1 MTGRDLTTFERVQ
14 CGAFSGLFA
23 QTITYPL
30 EVTRRRMQT
39 IGIVA
44 TSGKDAAV
52 ELVGKG
58 HSRNPAAE
66 CSIRKVIP
74 DRPPSMADIVKELFQ
89 EQGVRGFF
97 KGVSLN
103 WIKGPV
109 AFSISFTTFDIIQG
123 FLETDVERRHR
134 LPRESTA
141 EA

>member
-1 MTGRDLTTFERVQ
+1 MTGRDLTTIERVQ
-14 CGAFSGLFA
+14 CGAFSGLIA

-52 ELVGKG
+52 ELVGQG

-66 CSIRKVIP
+66 TAIRKVIP
-74 DRPPSMADIVKELFQ
+74 DHPPSMFNIVKELYL

-103 WIKGPV
+103 WLKGPV
-109 AFSISFTTFDIIQG
+109 AFGISFTAFDMIQSYI
-123 FLETDVERRHR
+123 ETEEERQGR
-134 LPRESTA
+134 LPRRA
-141 EA
+141 DG